1 MMRVASVRPL
11 FTPASPSPAAI
22 SLALPNHQRLVL
34 SRTSHQCV
42 GPLKPVRSP
51 DLHFPII
58 ACARTDDRHSP
69 ISRPVTQ
76 SVFHQR
82 PNFSA
87 GARITYVMQF
97 ERDSHFNAYS
107 TDDHESEGLL

>member
-51 DLHFPII
+51 DLHFPIVVG
-58 ACARTDDRHSP
+58 ARADDRHP
-69 ISRPVTQ
+69 PVSRPVAQ
-76 SVFHQR
+76 SVFDQR
-82 PNFSA
+82 TNFSA
-87 GARITYVMQF
+87 GARIPCVVQF
-97 ERDSHFNAYS
+97 E
-107 TDDHESEGLL
+107 